1 MNRSHTLVFFLTL
14 TALVLVAG
22 LAAGHAAFTVT
33 AEPAQ
38 DAFAYMP
45 FVVTSDAPV
54 DVYETD
60 FNEGIGSWQPV
71 RWTSGAP
78 HEVKFNDDCHHG
90 RCGLLDVIVSDKTS
104 YVIASPLIP
113 GPDRSFRITFHA
125 RLQDAKD
132 TDQYGA
138 VFAADRSG
146 ASCPG
151 NNLDGCF
158 NQYYEFRVRYR
169 DDGEKYLE
177 YRIRRVDGHD
187 EGNVEF
193 GDDIIEWTRAE
204 NVDATDWN
212 KWEIRFRASGRLE
225 VRANNQDQ
233 PAYGRDNKFLEQRY
247 FGLMAYTNDSSE
259 AYVHFDD
266 FKIEKED

>member
-1 MNRSHTLVFFLTL
+1 MNRSQTFLAILTF
-14 TALVLVAG
+14 TALLLVAG
-22 LAAGHAAFTVT
+22 LAALPAT
-33 AEPAQ
+33 ADPAQ
-38 DAFAYMP
+38 DAFVYLP
-45 FVVTSDAPV
+45 FVITSDAPV
-54 DVYETD
+54 DFYETGFD
-60 FNEGIGSWQPV
+60 SGIGSWQAV
-71 RWTSGAP
+71 RWTEGAP
-78 HEVKFNDDCHHG
+78 HEVSHNDGCHFG
-90 RCGLLDVIVSDKTS
+90 ECGMLDVKVSDKTS

-113 GPDRSFRITFHA
+113 GPDRSFRITFRA
-125 RLQDAKD
+125 RLQDAKN

-151 NNLDGCF
+151 NNTDGCF

-187 EGNVEF
+187 AGNVEF

-204 NVDATDWN
+204 NVDPEDWN
-212 KWEIRFRASGRLE
+212 KWEISFRASGHLE

-233 PAYGRDNKFLEQRY
+233 PAFGRDNKFLEQRY
-247 FGLMAYTNDSSE
+247 FGLMAYTNESSE
-259 AYVHFDD
+259 TYAHFDS